1 MGIGGAIGPWLGGY
15 IYDVSGSYR
24 GAFVLCMICFG
35 LACIMVWIAAPRNA
49 ARLRART

>member
-1 MGIGGAIGPWLGGY
+1 
-15 IYDVSGSYR
+15 
-24 GAFVLCMICFG
+24 MICFG